1 MQATQIL
8 SASFLDI
15 LFENRNKEY
24 GAYDLRKSYN
34 KRLGSALLILL
45 SSLGLLSTL
54 FLLGSERTESPK
66 VIAELPPNVTTVISQ
81 PDKIVLPQIK
91 KVSSS
96 VAIKTVHN
104 ATPLIVKD
112 NTKPLPPPDITE
124 IENAHIGF
132 KASTGNSNT
141 DIINPPSNI
150 PGSNILAAPTSR
162 AAPEDSVWLT
172 VEIEASFPGGI
183 AEWSKYLKKTIES
196 RGDEF
201 SNSDYGTCMVRF
213 VVDKEGK
220 VSDVIA
226 LTMKNTKLSEIAVQA
241 IRKGPRWI
249 PAIQN
254 GHKVISYRTQPIT
267 VVDASE

>member
-1 MQATQIL
+1 MQSSQIL
-8 SASFLDI
+8 SATFLDI

-34 KRLGSALLILL
+34 RRLGIALLILL
-45 SSLGLLSTL
+45 STLALLSTL
-54 FLLGSERTESPK
+54 FLLGKDRTQIPK

-81 PDKIVLPQIK
+81 PDKIILPEVK

-112 NTKPLPPPDITE
+112 NTKPLPPPEITE
-124 IENAHIGF
+124 IENAQTGF
-132 KASTGNSNT
+132 VASTGNHVS
-141 DIINPPSNI
+141 DMVHPPNNI
-150 PGSNILAAPTSR
+150 PGSNVLAAPTSQH
-162 AAPEDSVWLT
+162 ASEDSIRLT

-183 AEWSKYLKKTIES
+183 SEWSKYLKKTIER

-201 SNSDYGTCMVRF
+201 SSSDYGTCMVRF
-213 VVDKEGK
+213 VVDKQGN
-220 VSDVIA
+220 VSDVVA

-254 GHKVISYRTQPIT
+254 GHKVSAYRTQPIT
-267 VVDASE
+267 VVEAGE